1 MERCQLDE
9 FYFPLFL
16 DKLRYRP
23 ELQSVT
29 LSNLS
34 LGAKSSKALIHRSK
48 SLKALALVNIKLYQI
63 PIADFLLDFGEN
75 PTSLQRLALVEMNL
89 SGRYIKELKKI
100 IDINPKLDDLNLA
113 RNAFTKASL
122 FALIEI
128 LEKANKIR
136 SINFEGNTMAEYIR
150 GAKEQPPRGKPKEVK
165 GTKADKKAAA
175 PAGDWRMVCSYM
187 KKSNLLQHIDLS
199 NTFLC

>member
-16 DKLRYRP
+16 NKLGYRP

-48 SLKALALVNIKLYQI
+48 SLKALAMVNVKLYQI
-63 PIADFLLDFGEN
+63 PIADFLLDFGEH

-89 SGRYIKELKKI
+89 NGRYIKELKKI
-100 IDINPKLDDLNLA
+100 IEINPKLDDLNLA

-122 FALIEI
+122 FSLIEI

-136 SINFEGNTMAEYIR
+136 SINFEGNTMA
-150 GAKEQPPRGKPKEVK
+150 GAKEQPPRGKPKEQK
-165 GTKADKKAAA
+165 SSKADKKAAA
-175 PAGDWRMVCSYM
+175 PPGDWRYVCAYM

>member
-9 FYFPLFL
+9 VYFPLFL

-63 PIADFLLDFGEN
+63 PIADFLLDFGED

-89 SGRYIKELKKI
+89 NGSHLALLKNIIK
-100 IDINPKLDDLNLA
+100 INHKLDDLNLA
-113 RNAFTKASL
+113 QNAFT
-122 FALIEI
+122 
-128 LEKANKIR
+128 
-136 SINFEGNTMAEYIR
+136 
-150 GAKEQPPRGKPKEVK
+150 
-165 GTKADKKAAA
+165 
-175 PAGDWRMVCSYM
+175 
-187 KKSNLLQHIDLS
+187 
-199 NTFLC
+199 